1 FDEETR
7 ARAECM
13 ALVHDMGE
21 AVIGDI
27 TPFDGISRDEKHL
40 REEMALKFLACTIR
54 PLNPSFADLILELWC
69 EFEEGETRT
78 SQLVRQIDK
87 LECIDQAIIYEERS
101 GVNLGNF
108 MALEEQ
114 ITLPE
119 LQRWKKIRLQ
129 DYENLKSRKKARITV
144 VFVSGGPGVGKGTQ
158 CARVAKEFDFCHISV
173 GDLLREEAKSPTSP
187 YRDFIPESIQKSVL
201 LPAQLTTL
209 LLKQEI
215 GRAQVGGTRRFLL
228 DGFPRSVVQATDFE
242 LKAYL

>member
-1 FDEETR
+1 
-7 ARAECM
+7 
-13 ALVHDMGE
+13 
-21 AVIGDI
+21 
-27 TPFDGISRDEKHL
+27 
-40 REEMALKFLACTIR
+40 MALKFLACTIR
-54 PLNPSFADLILELWC
+54 PLKPSFADLILELWC
-69 EFEEGETRT
+69 EFEAGETRT

-119 LQRWKKIRLQ
+119 LKSWKKIRLQ
-129 DYENLKSRKKARITV
+129 DYENLKSRKKAPITV

-187 YRDFIPESIQKSVL
+187 YRDFIPESIQKSICDRNSTISLDCSEEEMRRRLERRAESSERIDDNPDTVL
-201 LPAQLTTL
+201 KR
-209 LLKQEI
+209 LKTFKENNAPVI
-215 GRAQVGGTRRFLL
+215 EHLEKRESVYQV
-228 DGFPRSVVQATDFE
+228 DCSRSIDEVYSSVRSSIRHILQ
-242 LKAYL
+242 KK